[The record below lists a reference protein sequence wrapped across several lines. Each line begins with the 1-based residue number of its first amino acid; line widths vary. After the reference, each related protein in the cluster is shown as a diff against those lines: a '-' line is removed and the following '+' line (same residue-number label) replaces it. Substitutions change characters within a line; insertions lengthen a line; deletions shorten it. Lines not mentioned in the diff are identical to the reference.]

1 MLCVW
6 CSAFCV
12 LCVQEAALRACL
24 EGWGVRGVRLL
35 ALPRLGMGWAR
46 SGRGLSLRKYKNTGG
61 GGSCLSQRQVVSR
74 GLNRR
79 ILPLAGVFRPP
90 RRATRR
96 CPPWTRTGLV
106 SGDRKATWYWALG
119 FGYGA
124 APAGASDSPAR
135 HRPGIVPPC
144 AHLDSKPPTTH
155 PAHPQGP
162 NGRVGSESSPVD
174 KDAPDSIPPS
184 GLK

>member
-106 SGDRKATWYWALG
+106 SGDRKATRYRALG

-124 APAGASDSPAR
+124 ASAEISPAPVR
-135 HRPGIVPPC
+135 QRPGNC
-144 AHLDSKPPTTH
+144 LALH
-155 PAHPQGP
+155 
-162 NGRVGSESSPVD
+162 
-174 KDAPDSIPPS
+174 PS
-184 GLK
+184 GLQAPTRPPHTVKPRSGG